1 MNTLVDKSQ
10 PVDIMI
16 ISEGTYPYV
25 RGGVSSWIDQLMHG
39 LPRFRFGIVFIGSR
53 REEYEGVKYNY
64 PENLVYL
71 AESYM
76 FDDIRRVGIQPRS
89 GSQEALEKIEAI
101 HTWFRN
107 PDNTFPEKLSDLN
120 FYLKEADEPFFL
132 YSEKAW
138 EFISSTYEKSGTD
151 IPFVEYFW
159 TVRSIHAPI
168 WKIAKIARV
177 VSGKAKVIHTPST
190 GYAGFLGTLLS
201 KNDRIPLILTEH
213 GIYTKE
219 RRIDLLS
226 SNLFQDSR
234 AELTRQSH
242 EEDVIKQMWIRF
254 FEGIGRFCYDRAN
267 PILSL
272 FKGAQQAQ
280 IAYGAVPERC
290 RVIPNGVDIHKLDK
304 AYQTRSRKVAPVVT
318 LIGRVVAIKDIK
330 TFIRAIRIAAYE
342 VPDIEGWI
350 VGPMD
355 EDPDYAMECMQIVQ
369 NLNLEK
375 QIKFLGFQNIVEI
388 LPKSGLLTLTSISEG
403 MPLVILEGFGAGL
416 PCVATDVGSCREL
429 IEGALDEEDIAI
441 GKAGE
446 VVPIADASAL
456 ARAYVRLLQNEA
468 EWQEAQRNARTRVR
482 RYYTQEQFLQ
492 SYRKIYE
499 EALQWQA

>member
-1 MNTLVDKSQ
+1 MKVLLDKKE
-10 PVDIMI
+10 PIDIII

-39 LPRFRFGIVFIGSR
+39 LPDFRFGIVFIGSR
-53 REEYEGVKYNY
+53 PDEYEGVKYQY

-71 AESYM
+71 LESYM
-76 FDDIRRVGIQPRS
+76 FDF
-89 GSQEALEKIEAI
+89 SQKEHIKAQKGDNEVKDKIEAI
-101 HTWFRN
+101 HNWFLKPN
-107 PDNTFPEKLSDLN
+107 EKFPERLSNLD
-120 FYLKEADEPFFL
+120 FYLKEANESFFL
-132 YSEKAW
+132 YSEKSW
-138 EFISSTYEKSGTD
+138 EFITD
-151 IPFVEYFW
+151 IYDKKGVDISFVEYFW

-168 WKIAKIARV
+168 WKIAKIARHI
-177 VSGKAKVIHTPST
+177 SGKAKIVHTPST

-201 KNDRIPLILTEH
+201 KNDQVPLILTEH

-226 SNLFQDSR
+226 SNLFQDSKVDL
-234 AELTRQSH
+234 AKQSY
-242 EEDVIKQMWIRF
+242 EDDAVKQMWIRF
-254 FEGIGRFCYDRAN
+254 FEGIGRFCYDRAD

-272 FKGAQQAQ
+272 YKGAQQAQ
-280 IAYGAVPERC
+280 IAYGADPARC

-304 AYQTRSRKVAPVVT
+304 AYKARPKELSHVVT

-330 TFIRAIRIAAYE
+330 TFIRAIRIASYDI
-342 VPDIEGWI
+342 PDIEGWI

-355 EDPDYAMECMQIVQ
+355 EDPDYAMECLQIVQ
-369 NLNLEK
+369 NLDLEK
-375 QIKFLGFQNIVEI
+375 HVKFLGFQNILDI

-446 VVPIADASAL
+446 VVPIADSSAL
-456 ARAYVRLLQNEA
+456 AKAYVKILSDEKT
-468 EWQEAQRNARTRVR
+468 WQKAQENARTRVK

-492 SYRKIYE
+492 SYKEIYQ
-499 EALQWQA
+499 EALGWQA